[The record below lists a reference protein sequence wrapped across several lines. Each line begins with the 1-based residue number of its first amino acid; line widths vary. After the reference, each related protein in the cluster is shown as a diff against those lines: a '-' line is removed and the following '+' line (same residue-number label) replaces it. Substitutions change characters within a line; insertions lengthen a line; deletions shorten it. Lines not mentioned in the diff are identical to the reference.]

1 MKYLSVLILVLI
13 ATVGFAG
20 DKKMADKEQLI
31 IVDREFS
38 QMSADSGIAFAFNHY
53 MADSATV
60 LSDGSHPLK
69 GREAIMKLYESLP
82 DNASLTWEAIFA
94 DIAASGDLGYT
105 IGSWT
110 YCVTDTT
117 ATENKATGYYVTIWK
132 RQDDG
137 SWKYVF
143 DTGTDGPKE

>member
-1 MKYLSVLILVLI
+1 MKYLYVLILVLI
-13 ATVGFAG
+13 ASVSFAD
-20 DKKMADKEQLI
+20 DKNIADKEQLM
-31 IVDREFS
+31 IVDQEFS
-38 QMSADSGIAFAFNHY
+38 QMSVDSGIGYAFDFY

-60 LSDGSHPLK
+60 LTEG
-69 GREAIMKLYESLP
+69 SLP
-82 DNASLTWEAIFA
+82 ITGRDAINAMYDSLPEGARLTWEPIFA
-94 DIAASGDLGYT
+94 DIAASDDLGYT

-110 YCVTDTT
+110 YSVSET
-117 ATENKATGYYVTIWK
+117 AGTMSTASGYYITIWK